1 MHELEASKHECEQ
14 RHVRTGNADEVRP
27 GRSGVRAREVDVRQL
42 LDGAR
47 EIRIRHRDEVYTLRL
62 TRLDKLILTK

>member
-1 MHELEASKHECEQ
+1 MNWKQANMSASSGTSEP
-14 RHVRTGNADEVRP
+14 GNADEVRP